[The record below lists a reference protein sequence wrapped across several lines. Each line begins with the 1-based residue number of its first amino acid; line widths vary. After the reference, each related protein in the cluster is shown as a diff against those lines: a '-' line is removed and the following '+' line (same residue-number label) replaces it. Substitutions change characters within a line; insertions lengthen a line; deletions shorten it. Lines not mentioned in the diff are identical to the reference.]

1 VPKMEI
7 SASFIRDAIKMGK
20 DVSSLIP
27 QQAWEYIDEM
37 NFYK

>member
-1 VPKMEI
+1 MEI

-27 QQAWEYIDEM
+27 PQAWEYIDEM